1 MAPRWGITKQ
11 IDNLFWN
18 IKVMASRR
26 VINTLTCRI
35 RLRAVA
41 GEWLPYLEIMRKI
54 NLPTGSTSF
63 SIPSVPLNK
72 LLVWFSNRMGT
83 SVDNGARKS
92 NNWLDQ
98 WQSGKLGTGS
108 HVYSFPRAFPS
119 STDVPVLLLNHPN
132 YPCQCLSTSI
142 RWKVCDLSNLAYL
155 LLVIIAGFGCPVVPD
170 V

>member
-1 MAPRWGITKQ
+1 MMNNETNSQFVLKYKGNGFKACDKHPDLQNPSARGSRLVNAIPR
-11 IDNLFWN
+11 NMMN
-18 IKVMASRR
+18 
-26 VINTLTCRI
+26 
-35 RLRAVA
+35 
-41 GEWLPYLEIMRKI
+41 I
-54 NLPTGSTSF
+54 NLLTGSTSF

-72 LLVWFSNRMGT
+72 LLVWFSNRTGT

-108 HVYSFPRAFPS
+108 RVYSFPLPFPLP
-119 STDVPVLLLNHPN
+119 TDVPVMWLNQPN

-155 LLVIIAGFGCPVVPD
+155 LFVITAGFGCPVVPD